1 MNSGRAMGSDPP
13 GGPGATA
20 PRVAAAQGVTPSP
33 VSVAVY
39 EALARAKLEPGAF
52 DYIAGGAG
60 NERTLAMNVSGFDR
74 WVLRPRVLVDMRRVD
89 TSTTV
94 LGQPLPAPIM
104 LAPAAFHRLAHPEGE
119 RATAR
124 AAAATGTV
132 FVVSTVSSISIEE
145 IAASANAALWF
156 QLYVYKDPAITRDM
170 VARAEAAGCRAL
182 VLTVDTP
189 MLGRRERDA
198 RNRFALPEGIEPANF
213 AEMHHLVAAR
223 GAKEGQSPFAAQVE
237 QLFDPSLDWERVAW
251 LKSITRLPLLLKGV
265 VTPEDARLAV
275 QAGVAGLIVSNHGG
289 RQLDGA
295 EATIMA
301 LPRVVEAVAGALP
314 VMMDGGVR
322 RGVHV
327 LTALAL
333 GARAV
338 FIGRPYLWGLAVDG
352 EQGVRDV
359 VELLRAE
366 LELAMALCGKPSID
380 SIDRSLVAEG

>member
-1 MNSGRAMGSDPP
+1 MGDEPHGDAGTP
-13 GGPGATA
+13 NPAPATSSS
-20 PRVAAAQGVTPSP
+20 VTPTPP
-33 VSVAVY
+33 VSVADY
-39 EALARAKLEPGAF
+39 EALARAKLERGAF
-52 DYIAGGAG
+52 DYFAGGAG
-60 NERTLAMNVSGFDR
+60 DERTLAMNLSAFDR

-104 LAPAAFHRLAHPEGE
+104 LAPTALQRLAHPDGE

-124 AAAATGTV
+124 AAAAAGTV
-132 FVVSTVSSISIEE
+132 FVVSTVSSVSIEE
-145 IAASANAALWF
+145 IAASSDAMLWF
-156 QLYVYKDPAITRDM
+156 QLYVYKDPGITRDM

-198 RNRFALPEGIEPANF
+198 RNRFALPPGIEPANF
-213 AEMHHLVAAR
+213 AALHHLVAAR
-223 GAKEGQSPFAAQVE
+223 PATGGQSPFAAQVQE
-237 QLFDPSLDWERVAW
+237 LFDPSLDLAKVGW
-251 LKSITRLPLLLKGV
+251 LRSITKLPLLLKGV

-295 EATIMA
+295 EATLYA

-314 VMMDGGVR
+314 VMMDGGIR

-333 GARAV
+333 GAQAV

-352 EQGVRDV
+352 ERGVRGV
-359 VELLRAE
+359 FELLRTE
-366 LELAMALCGKPSID
+366 LELAMALSGKS
-380 SIDRSLVAEG
+380 SVGMIDRSLVAEVPRG

>member
-1 MNSGRAMGSDPP
+1 MGDDPRGDSGPP
-13 GGPGATA
+13 CPA
-20 PRVAAAQGVTPSP
+20 PAASSVTPTPP
-33 VSVAVY
+33 VSVADY
-39 EALARAKLEPGAF
+39 EALARAKMERGAF
-52 DYIAGGAG
+52 DYFAGGAG
-60 NERTLAMNVSGFDR
+60 DERTLAMNVSAFDR

-94 LGQPLPAPIM
+94 LGQPLTAPIM

-124 AAAATGTV
+124 AAAAAGTV
-132 FVVSTVSSISIEE
+132 FVVSTVSSVSIEE
-145 IAASANAALWF
+145 IAASADAALWF

-182 VLTVDTP
+182 MLTVDTP

-198 RNRFALPEGIEPANF
+198 RNHFALPEGIEPANF
-213 AEMHHLVAAR
+213 TAIHPLVAAR
-223 GAKEGQSPFAAQVE
+223 AAKEGQSPFAAQVQ
-237 QLFDPSLDWERVAW
+237 QLFDPSLDWDKVAW

-275 QAGVAGLIVSNHGG
+275 QAGVAGIIVSNHGG

-301 LPRVVEAVAGALP
+301 LPRVVEAVQGAVP
-314 VMMDGGVR
+314 VMMDGGIR

-333 GARAV
+333 GAKAV
-338 FIGRPYLWGLAVDG
+338 FIGRPYLWGLAADG
-352 EQGVRDV
+352 ERGVRDV
-359 VELLRAE
+359 VELLRGE
-366 LELAMALCGKPSID
+366 LELAMALSGRPSID
-380 SIDRSLVAEG
+380 RIDRSLVTEA

>member
-1 MNSGRAMGSDPP
+1 VS
-13 GGPGATA
+13 
-20 PRVAAAQGVTPSP
+20 TPP
-33 VSVAVY
+33 VSVADY
-39 EALARAKLEPGAF
+39 EALARAKLDRAAF
-52 DYIAGGAG
+52 DYFAGGAG
-60 NERTLAMNVSGFDR
+60 DERTLAMNVSAFDR
-74 WVLRPRVLVDMRRVD
+74 WVLRPRVLVDMSRVD

-94 LGQPLPAPIM
+94 LGQPLPSPIL
-104 LAPAAFHRLAHPEGE
+104 LAPAALQRLAHPDGE

-124 AAAATGTV
+124 AAAGAGTV
-132 FVVSTVSSISIEE
+132 FVVSTVSSVSIEE
-145 IAASANAALWF
+145 IAASANAMLWF
-156 QLYVYKDPAITRDM
+156 QLYVYKDPGITRDM

-182 VLTVDTP
+182 VVTVDTP

-213 AEMHHLVAAR
+213 AAIHHLVAAR
-223 GAKEGQSPFAAQVE
+223 AAKEGQSPFAAQVQ
-237 QLFDPSLDWERVAW
+237 QLFDPSLDWDKVAW

-275 QAGVAGLIVSNHGG
+275 EAGVAGIIVSNHGG

-314 VMMDGGVR
+314 VMMDGGIR
-322 RGVHV
+322 RGAHV

-333 GARAV
+333 GAKAV
-338 FIGRPYLWGLAVDG
+338 FIGRPYLWGLAADG
-352 EQGVRDV
+352 ERGVCDV

-366 LELAMALCGKPSID
+366 LELAMALSGKPSVEK
-380 SIDRSLVAEG
+380 IDRSLVGEA

>member
-1 MNSGRAMGSDPP
+1 M
-13 GGPGATA
+13 
-20 PRVAAAQGVTPSP
+20 
-33 VSVAVY
+33 SVADY
-39 EALARAKLEPGAF
+39 EALARARMDRGAF
-52 DYIAGGAG
+52 DYFAGGAG
-60 NERTLAMNVSGFDR
+60 DERTLAMNVSAFDR
-74 WVLRPRVLVDMRRVD
+74 WVLRPRVLVDMRSVD

-94 LGQPLPAPIM
+94 LGQPLRSPIL

-124 AAAATGTV
+124 AAAAAGTV
-132 FVVSTVSSISIEE
+132 FVVSTVSSVSIEE
-145 IAASANAALWF
+145 VAASAAGAPLWF
-156 QLYVYKDPAITRDM
+156 QLYAYKDPAITRDM

-213 AEMHHLVAAR
+213 AAIHHLVAAHAAR
-223 GAKEGQSPFAAQVE
+223 EGQSPFHAQVQ
-237 QLFDPSLDWERVAW
+237 QLFDPSLDWEKVAW
-251 LKSITRLPLLLKGV
+251 LKSITRMPVLLKGV

-275 QAGVAGLIVSNHGG
+275 QAGVAGIVVSNHGG

-295 EATIMA
+295 EATLMA
-301 LPRVVEAVAGALP
+301 LPRVVDAVAGALP
-314 VMMDGGVR
+314 VMMDGGIR

-333 GARAV
+333 GAKAV

-352 EQGVRDV
+352 ERGVRGV
-359 VELLRAE
+359 CELLREE
-366 LELAMALCGKPSID
+366 LELAMALSGRSSVD
-380 SIDRSLVAEG
+380 RIDRSLVAEG